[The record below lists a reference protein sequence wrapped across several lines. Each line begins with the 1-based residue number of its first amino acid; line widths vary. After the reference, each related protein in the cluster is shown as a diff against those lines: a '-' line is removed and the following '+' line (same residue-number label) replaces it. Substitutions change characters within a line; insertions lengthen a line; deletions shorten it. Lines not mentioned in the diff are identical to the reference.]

1 MRIFL
6 DTNVLA
12 SALGTRGLCSELL
25 EAILGSHEL
34 LTSDAVLLELER
46 TLTDKFRLPRSTIHG
61 YVGLL
66 RTTGQVAAPATTPV
80 TSIKDSAD
88 AEIVACAIAANA
100 DVFVTGDKT
109 LLKLGSI
116 HNLPVRSPR
125 QLWRQ
130 FAGLEGTE
138 ELK

>member
-61 YVGLL
+61 YVALL
-66 RTTGQVAAPATTPV
+66 RTAGQVTAPASTPI

-88 AEIVACAIAANA
+88 AEIVACAIAAKA
-100 DVFVTGDKT
+100 DVFVTGDKA

-116 HNLPVRSPR
+116 RKLPVRSPR

-130 FAGLEGTE
+130 FAGLEGAE